1 MRPASSPST
10 KDPTSTVGSTPI
22 YFSLWDV
29 DSRNSLGTYDTETEA
44 IEIMRLL
51 IEANGWDYASF
62 LDLSRVDETGHEEH
76 VGTGVTLLPELEPR
90 PHRRAN

>member
-1 MRPASSPST
+1 
-10 KDPTSTVGSTPI
+10 
-22 YFSLWDV
+22 
-29 DSRNSLGTYDTETEA
+29 
-44 IEIMRLL
+44 MRLL